1 MASTI
6 KIKRS
11 SVPNKVPTTSDI
23 NAGELALNLYD
34 RKLYSSTGSAV
45 FEIGNSGSNGSI
57 LGSYSTTALGDLT
70 RNSNVV
76 TSVTY
81 TPANRYLQVA
91 NAVVTYATKISP
103 TTSGILA
110 HTGRA
115 TISTNLTV
123 SGNTVVSGLVANGSL
138 GTAGHYL
145 RTNGTTT
152 YWSPAAAG
160 SSGASW
166 AALTSTN
173 TAIRLLVSDRLQVAN
188 AAAIYQ
194 TKSVERAALANTNS
208 RITLVNTNLTG
219 TNTAIRT
226 LVSDRLQVANAS
238 ATYQT
243 KTIERAALANT
254 NAFIKSQLANTNLR
268 VNLINTNLTATN
280 TAIRLLA
287 SDRLQVANAVA
298 TYQTK
303 TVERAALANTNS
315 RITLVNT
322 NLTGTNTAIR
332 TLVSDR
338 LQVAN
343 AVATYATKVSP
354 TTSGV
359 LAHTGRA
366 TISTN
371 LTVSGNTVIG
381 RLVANG
387 SLGTSNY
394 VLKTNGTTVFW
405 GAASTPAYVTQSLGS
420 LTRSSN
426 VVTSITSLA
435 DGVAIA
441 PSNLYLQVA
450 NAVSTY
456 ATKASMAIKTF
467 NITGSFSGPVSGT
480 FRYVPLSSV
489 TITKVQLTNQSAVT
503 GDLVI
508 GLNKNGSQLTTYT
521 LSSGNYTQTYTG
533 QNYAITS
540 SDYITVDV
548 VSGSGANFSL
558 VLAA

>member
-166 AALTSTN
+166 AALTS
-173 TAIRLLVSDRLQVAN
+173 
-188 AAAIYQ
+188 
-194 TKSVERAALANTNS
+194 
-208 RITLVNTNLTG
+208 
-219 TNTAIRT
+219 
-226 LVSDRLQVANAS
+226 
-238 ATYQT
+238 
-243 KTIERAALANT
+243 
-254 NAFIKSQLANTNLR
+254 
-268 VNLINTNLTATN
+268 
-280 TAIRLLA
+280 
-287 SDRLQVANAVA
+287 
-298 TYQTK
+298 
-303 TVERAALANTNS
+303 
-315 RITLVNT
+315 
-322 NLTGTNTAIR
+322 TNTAIR